1 MNGRNAFFVERSGAA
16 SRERG
21 MGIGIGI
28 GIGVTGCSKARYES
42 IAIDFR

>member
-21 MGIGIGI
+21 MGIGV
-28 GIGVTGCSKARYES
+28 GVTGCSKARYES

>member
-28 GIGVTGCSKARYES
+28 GVTGCSKARYES